1 MNHRENLSDNPLRT
15 ARLFLSASGV
25 DTHLM
30 SDAEVAIEVIKRR
43 KPKGSDGQSQD
54 SG

>member
-1 MNHRENLSDNPLRT
+1 MNHRENLSDNPLRL
-15 ARLFLSASGV
+15 ARLLLSAGGV

-43 KPKGSDGQSQD
+43 KPRESDED
-54 SG
+54 